1 MLDVFDDLEFDYYTT
16 DLRTEIKYLIFSVSD
31 MIEKKMMIETR
42 TRYPSDKLT
51 FTIAD
56 IIKEKPVRSLNI
68 FLDLNEQFHV
78 YLFWRT
84 HKGTYSTH
92 LSDLFINFIFF

>member
-1 MLDVFDDLEFDYYTT
+1 MDVFDELEFDYYTT
-16 DLRTEIKYLIFSVSD
+16 DMRTESKYLIFSVSD

-56 IIKEKPVRSLNI
+56 IVKQKSKVHDKHLTHFLTQINLLCVLNI
-68 FLDLNEQFHV
+68 ISIM
-78 YLFWRT
+78 YL
-84 HKGTYSTH
+84 
-92 LSDLFINFIFF
+92 LV

>member
-1 MLDVFDDLEFDYYTT
+1 MMDVFDEMEFDYYTT
-16 DLRTEIKYLIFSVSD
+16 DMRTESKYLIFSVSD

-56 IIKEKPVRSLNI
+56 IVKEKPVRSLNM

-78 YLFWRT
+78 YLFLEDSQRNFLN
-84 HKGTYSTH
+84 S
-92 LSDLFINFIFF
+92 FI